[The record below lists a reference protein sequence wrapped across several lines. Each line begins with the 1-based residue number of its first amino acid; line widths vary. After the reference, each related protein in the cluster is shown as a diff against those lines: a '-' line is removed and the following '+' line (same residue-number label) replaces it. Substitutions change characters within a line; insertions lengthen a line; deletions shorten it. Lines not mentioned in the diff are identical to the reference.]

1 MILIMYHIN
10 YLCLNVNNKLIM
22 ELEKYIWSL
31 DISTTNI
38 GSALWDS
45 QGKLI
50 ELKHLELKLGK
61 DVPIEDRDMHKSEIF
76 RKYVAEY
83 KERILN
89 ELNGEITNIVVE
101 EPLGGS
107 NNSNTVSLLYGFNG
121 ICRYILYKTFNI
133 YPKKIS
139 VYDSRKLFL
148 SELVHLEKRKGE
160 LVEVLS
166 FPPEY
171 IKEKKLY
178 VWKKVRILEPQIE
191 WFYKKDSNQPKDMCY
206 DLSDSYA
213 VGYAFLKQK
222 GIIK

>member
-1 MILIMYHIN
+1 
-10 YLCLNVNNKLIM
+10 M

-31 DISTTNI
+31 DVSTTNI

-61 DVPIEDRDMHKSEIF
+61 DIEIDDRILHKAEIF
-76 RKYVAEY
+76 RKYVEEF

-89 ELNGEITNIVVE
+89 ELNGEIRHIIIE
-101 EPLGGS
+101 APLGGS
-107 NNSNTVSLLYGFNG
+107 NNSNTVSLLYSFNG
-121 ICRYILYKTFNI
+121 ICTYILYKIFDI

-139 VYDSRKLFL
+139 VYDSRKLFCP
-148 SELVHLEKRKGE
+148 ELVHLEKRKGE
-160 LVEVLS
+160 MVEVLS

-178 VWKKVRILEPQIE
+178 IWKKVRKLEPQII

-206 DLSDSYA
+206 DMADSYCCGHA
-213 VGYAFLKQK
+213 YMIKME
-222 GIIK
+222 IIK